1 MLLYTPS
8 YANDRDAS
16 TSTEGRDNAMEDRG
30 LKMISKKHEGED
42 RRRTGANA
50 SQPAQPKK

>member
-16 TSTEGRDNAMEDRG
+16 TSTEGRDDAMEDRG
-30 LKMISKKHEGED
+30 LKTISKKHEGED

>member
-1 MLLYTPS
+1 MLLHTLS
-8 YANDRDAS
+8 YVNDRDAS
-16 TSTEGRDNAMEDRG
+16 TSTEGRDDSMEDRG
-30 LKMISKKHEGED
+30 LKTISKKHEGED